1 VESNKPTRTFV
12 VIGAGGSIGS
22 SVSKTLHDQGA
33 QLALL
38 GRNSDSITEP
48 ADHKN
53 VIKHPVDA
61 TNFEDVEKKIS
72 IATDHFG
79 HIDGVVNCVGSLL
92 LKPAHSTTEE
102 DLKNTIDTNLGSAF
116 ATVRAVAKV
125 IKKDAS
131 VILLSSSA
139 AEVGI
144 VNHEAIAAAKAAIIG
159 LARSAAATYASRNL
173 RFNCIAPG
181 MVRTKLTAPITQ
193 NEVALKGSVAMHAL
207 GRIGEPDEIG
217 RTIAFF
223 LSPEQ
228 SWITGQVL
236 SVDGGLSRVRT
247 RAKI

>member
-1 VESNKPTRTFV
+1 MESNKPTRTFV

-33 QLALL
+33 ELALL

-48 ADHKN
+48 ADHEN
-53 VIKHPVDA
+53 VIKLPVDA

-159 LARSAAATYASRNL
+159 LARSAAATYS
-173 RFNCIAPG
+173 
-181 MVRTKLTAPITQ
+181 
-193 NEVALKGSVAMHAL
+193 SVIL
-207 GRIGEPDEIG
+207 
-217 RTIAFF
+217 
-223 LSPEQ
+223 LVQLYS
-228 SWITGQVL
+228 S
-236 SVDGGLSRVRT
+236 
-247 RAKI
+247 